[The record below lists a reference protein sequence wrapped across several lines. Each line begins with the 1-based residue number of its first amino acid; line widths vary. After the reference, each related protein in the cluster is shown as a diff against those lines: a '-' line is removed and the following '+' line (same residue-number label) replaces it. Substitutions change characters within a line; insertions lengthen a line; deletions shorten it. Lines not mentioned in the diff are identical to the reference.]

1 MRNLLM
7 LLVLANV
14 LYWMWER
21 FFDEPAGTGIVV
33 VDASDIGP
41 PLKLTR
47 SAVAEAPASA
57 GPVPGTGKS
66 SGLAAA
72 VSQSCMSLGPFN
84 TDADANAA
92 LTEYLLEGLRA
103 SMRTTE
109 DQVFVGHWVQIRN
122 IPDWEEGNEILLKLR
137 DVGRADA
144 YLVPT
149 EDQGLKISLGVF
161 SERSRAERI
170 RSQVRSMDLVAD
182 ISPRMRDTTVFF
194 VDVGLPPGKETLEI
208 IERYGED
215 LVLLRNRATCPP
227 SE

>member
-14 LYWMWER
+14 LYWMWGR
-21 FFDEPAGTGIVV
+21 FVDEPAGTGIVV
-33 VDASDIGP
+33 VNESDIGP

-47 SAVAEAPASA
+47 STAAEAAASA
-57 GPVPGTGKS
+57 GAVPGTGKS
-66 SGLAAA
+66 SDLAA
-72 VSQSCMSLGPFN
+72 VVGQSCVSLGPFK

-103 SMRTTE
+103 SMRTGG

-137 DVGRADA
+137 DGGRDDA
-144 YLVPT
+144 YLVST

-194 VDVGLPPGKETLEI
+194 VDVGLPPGKGAGEM

-215 LVLLRNRATCPP
+215 LVLLRNQATCPRP
-227 SE
+227 E